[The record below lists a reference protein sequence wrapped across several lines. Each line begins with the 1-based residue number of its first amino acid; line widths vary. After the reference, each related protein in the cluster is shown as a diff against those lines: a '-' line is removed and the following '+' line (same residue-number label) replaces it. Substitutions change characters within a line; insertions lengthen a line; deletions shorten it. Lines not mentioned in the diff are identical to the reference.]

1 MSRRW
6 PYVAVTAVLA
16 VLTTVWAIPHLDDG
30 AATGYSPLSDLTS
43 GQAGA
48 IHVWIRGGDLLGVS
62 LATHIDGLAASL
74 LLLAAGVA
82 LLVQIYSTAYL
93 GDDPRYRSYASIVI
107 LFLLGMIAVVAADD
121 FFVLLIGWEVM
132 GLCSYLLISHE
143 WGKEPAR
150 AGAVKAFLIT
160 RFGDLGMLI
169 AILTIGQTY
178 GTYRI
183 SEVLAVEPQHATG
196 IGLLLLLAVVA
207 KSAQFP
213 LHTWLPDAMPGPT
226 PISAL
231 IHAAT
236 MVAAGV
242 YLVARLLPLFAASE
256 LVMTLLALIACTTML
271 MGALFALTGSDL
283 KRILAWSTVSQ
294 LAYMFAALAVGD
306 RAAGIDHLLSHGAFK
321 ALLFLAA
328 GCLMHAVGTSALSS
342 MGGLRLSM
350 PATFAAT
357 TVGLAALAGVVPT
370 SGFFTKD
377 EIIAAAHRATEGDAP
392 VSAGIAWLVLVVAL
406 VTAFVT
412 AAYAARLWVTV
423 FFGPAQQAH
432 DAPRTMTLPIVI
444 LAITTLALSIGKP
457 VHLGV
462 GLLTTFVA
470 AAGIGLVWWLR
481 ERRIRLPL
489 DWLRRPL
496 RAELGIDTAFTRWIP
511 AMFAGAA
518 RAVVVI
524 DRDGVDSYSRSTSYG
539 AELGS
544 RLLNLGQS
552 KNVQRYASALAVGVL
567 VLAAFAVVWS

>member
-1 MSRRW
+1 MNRRW
-6 PYVAVTAVLA
+6 PYVAVT
-16 VLTTVWAIPHLDDG
+16 TVIAAL
-30 AATGYSPLSDLTS
+30 ATGWAVPQLGVTT
-43 GQAGA
+43 GTTK
-48 IHVWIRGGDLLGVS
+48 VWVHGGDLLGVS
-62 LATHIDGLAASL
+62 LATYMDGMTASL

-82 LLVQIYSTAYL
+82 LRVQIYSTVYL

-107 LFLLGMIAVVAADD
+107 LFLLGMIAVVVADD

-132 GLCSYLLISHE
+132 GLCSYFLISHE
-143 WGKEPAR
+143 WEKEPAR
-150 AGAVKAFLIT
+150 AGAVKAFLMT
-160 RFGDLGMLI
+160 RFGDLGLLI
-169 AILTIGQTY
+169 AILAIGQTY

-183 SEVLAVEPQHATG
+183 SEVLAAEPKHATG
-196 IGLLLLLAVVA
+196 IGLLLLLAVVG

-242 YLVARLLPLFAASE
+242 YLVARLLPLLAASE
-256 LVMTLLALIACTTML
+256 LVMTLLALIACITML
-271 MGALFALTGSDL
+271 MAALFALTGNDL

-306 RAAGIDHLLSHGAFK
+306 RNAGIDHLLSHGAFK

-328 GCLMHAVGTSALSS
+328 GCLMHAVGSSSLSS

-357 TVGLAALAGVVPT
+357 TVGLAALAGIIPT

-377 EIIAAAHRATEGDAP
+377 EIIAAAHRATQGNAP
-392 VSAGIAWLVLVVAL
+392 VSEGIAWLVLVVAL
-406 VTAFVT
+406 LTAFVT
-412 AAYAARLWVTV
+412 AAYAARLWFTV
-423 FFGPAQQAH
+423 FFGPAQKAH

-444 LAITTLALSIGKP
+444 LAFATLALSIGKP
-457 VHLGV
+457 VHFGV
-462 GLLTTFVA
+462 GLLTTLVA
-470 AAGIGLVWWLR
+470 GGGIGLIWWVR
-481 ERRIRLPL
+481 ERRLQLPL
-489 DWLRRPL
+489 DRLWRPL
-496 RAELGIDTAFTRWIP
+496 RAELGIDTVYTRWIP
-511 AMFAGAA
+511 ATFASAA
-518 RAVVVI
+518 RAVVDI
-524 DRDGVDSYSRSTSYG
+524 DRDGIDPYARSTSYG

-544 RLLNLGQS
+544 WLLDRSQS

-567 VLAAFAVVWS
+567 ALAAFVVVWS

>member
-6 PYVAVTAVLA
+6 PYVCVTTVIAALA
-16 VLTTVWAIPHLDDG
+16 TVWAVPQLGDN
-30 AATGYSPLSDLTS
+30 TGTN
-43 GQAGA
+43 
-48 IHVWIRGGDLLGVS
+48 HVWIRGGDLLGVS
-62 LATHIDGLAASL
+62 LATHVDGLAASL
-74 LLLAAGVA
+74 LLLVAGVA

-107 LFLLGMIAVVAADD
+107 LFLLGMIAVVVADD

-143 WGKEPAR
+143 WEKEPAR
-150 AGAVKAFLIT
+150 AGAAKAFLIT
-160 RFGDLGMLI
+160 RFGDLGLLI
-169 AILTIGQTY
+169 AILAIGQTY

-183 SEVLAVEPQHATG
+183 SEVLAAAPQHATG

-242 YLVARLLPLFAASE
+242 YLLARLLPLFAASE
-256 LVMTLLALIACTTML
+256 LVMTLLALIACITML
-271 MGALFALTGSDL
+271 MGALFALTGSDV

-306 RAAGIDHLLSHGAFK
+306 RDAGIDHLLSHGAFK

-328 GCLMHAVGTSALSS
+328 GCLMYAVGSSALSS

-377 EIIAAAHRATEGDAP
+377 EIVAAAHRATEGDAP
-392 VSAGIAWLVLVVAL
+392 VPAGIAWLVLVVAL

-412 AAYAARLWVTV
+412 AAYAARLWFTV
-423 FFGPAQQAH
+423 FFGPAQKAH
-432 DAPRTMTLPIVI
+432 DAPRAMTLPMVI

-470 AAGIGLVWWLR
+470 AAGIGLIWWLR

-489 DWLRRPL
+489 DRLWRPL

-511 AMFAGAA
+511 VTFDGAA
-518 RAVVVI
+518 RAVIVI

>member
-1 MSRRW
+1 MNRRW
-6 PYVAVTAVLA
+6 PYVAVT
-16 VLTTVWAIPHLDDG
+16 TVIAAL
-30 AATGYSPLSDLTS
+30 ATGWAVPQLGVTT
-43 GQAGA
+43 GTTK
-48 IHVWIRGGDLLGVS
+48 VWVHGGDLLGVS
-62 LATHIDGLAASL
+62 LATHMDGMTASL

-107 LFLLGMIAVVAADD
+107 LFLLGMIAVVVADD

-132 GLCSYLLISHE
+132 GLCSYFLISHE
-143 WGKEPAR
+143 WEKEPAR
-150 AGAVKAFLIT
+150 AGAVKAFLMT
-160 RFGDLGMLI
+160 RFGDLGLLI
-169 AILTIGQTY
+169 AILAIGQTY

-183 SEVLAVEPQHATG
+183 SEVLAAEPKHATG
-196 IGLLLLLAVVA
+196 IGLLLLLAVVG

-242 YLVARLLPLFAASE
+242 YLVARLLPLLAASE
-256 LVMTLLALIACTTML
+256 LVMTLLALIACITML
-271 MGALFALTGSDL
+271 MAALFALTGNDL

-306 RAAGIDHLLSHGAFK
+306 RNAGIDHLLSHGAFK

-328 GCLMHAVGTSALSS
+328 GCLMHAVGSSSLSS

-357 TVGLAALAGVVPT
+357 TVGLAALAGIIPT

-377 EIIAAAHRATEGDAP
+377 EIIAAAHRATQGNAP
-392 VSAGIAWLVLVVAL
+392 VSEGIAWLVLVVAL
-406 VTAFVT
+406 LTAFVT
-412 AAYAARLWVTV
+412 AAYAARLWFTV
-423 FFGPAQQAH
+423 FFGPAQKAH

-444 LAITTLALSIGKP
+444 LAFATLALSIGKP
-457 VHLGV
+457 VHFGV
-462 GLLTTFVA
+462 GLLTTLVA
-470 AAGIGLVWWLR
+470 GGGIGLIWWVR
-481 ERRIRLPL
+481 ERRLRLPL
-489 DWLRRPL
+489 DRLWRPL
-496 RAELGIDTAFTRWIP
+496 RAELGIDTAYTRWIP
-511 AMFAGAA
+511 ATFASAA
-518 RAVVVI
+518 RAVVDI
-524 DRDGVDSYSRSTSYG
+524 DRDGIDPYARSTSYG

-544 RLLNLGQS
+544 WLLDRSQS

-567 VLAAFAVVWS
+567 ALAAFVVVWS

>member
-1 MSRRW
+1 MNRRW
-6 PYVAVTAVLA
+6 PYVAVTTVIAALATGWAV
-16 VLTTVWAIPHLDDG
+16 PHLG
-30 AATGYSPLSDLTS
+30 VTTGTTK
-43 GQAGA
+43 
-48 IHVWIRGGDLLGVS
+48 VWVHGGDLLGVS
-62 LATHIDGLAASL
+62 LATHMDGMSAAL

-107 LFLLGMIAVVAADD
+107 LFLLGMIAVVVADD

-132 GLCSYLLISHE
+132 GLCSYFLISHE
-143 WGKEPAR
+143 WEKEPAR
-150 AGAVKAFLIT
+150 AGAVKAFLMT
-160 RFGDLGMLI
+160 RFGDLGLLI
-169 AILTIGQTY
+169 AILAIGQTY

-183 SEVLAVEPQHATG
+183 SDVLAAEPKHATG
-196 IGLLLLLAVVA
+196 IGLLLLLAVVG

-242 YLVARLLPLFAASE
+242 YLVARLLPLLAASE
-256 LVMTLLALIACTTML
+256 LVMTLLALIACITML
-271 MGALFALTGSDL
+271 MAALFALTGNDL

-306 RAAGIDHLLSHGAFK
+306 RNAGIDHLLSHGAFK

-328 GCLMHAVGTSALSS
+328 GCLMHAVGSSSLSV

-357 TVGLAALAGVVPT
+357 TVGLAALAGIIPT

-377 EIIAAAHRATEGDAP
+377 EIIAAAHRATQGNAP
-392 VSAGIAWLVLVVAL
+392 VSEGIAWLVLVVAL
-406 VTAFVT
+406 MTAFVT
-412 AAYAARLWVTV
+412 AAYAARLWFTV
-423 FFGPAQQAH
+423 FFGPAQKAH
-432 DAPRTMTLPIVI
+432 DAPRAMTLPIVI
-444 LAITTLALSIGKP
+444 LAFATLALSIGKP
-457 VHLGV
+457 VHFGV
-462 GLLTTFVA
+462 GLLTTLVA
-470 AAGIGLVWWLR
+470 GGGICLIWWVR
-481 ERRIRLPL
+481 ERRLRLPL
-489 DWLRRPL
+489 DRLWRPL
-496 RAELGIDTAFTRWIP
+496 RAELGIDTAYTRWIP
-511 AMFAGAA
+511 ATFASAA
-518 RAVVVI
+518 RAVVDI
-524 DRDGVDSYSRSTSYG
+524 DRDGIDPYARSTSYG

-544 RLLNLGQS
+544 WLLDRSQS

-567 VLAAFAVVWS
+567 ALTAFVVVWS

>member
-1 MSRRW
+1 MSRW
-6 PYVAVTAVLA
+6 PYVAVTAVIA
-16 VLTTVWAIPHLDDG
+16 VLATVWAMPHLGDG
-30 AATGYSPLSDLTS
+30 TGT
-43 GQAGA
+43 
-48 IHVWIRGGDLLGVS
+48 IRVWVQGGDLLGVS
-62 LATHIDGLAASL
+62 LATHVDGLAAQL

-93 GDDPRYRSYASIVI
+93 GNDPRYRSYASIVI

-143 WGKEPAR
+143 WEKEPAR

-160 RFGDLGMLI
+160 RFGDLGLLI
-169 AILTIGQTY
+169 GILAIGQTY
-178 GTYRI
+178 DTYRI
-183 SEVLAVEPQHATG
+183 SEVLAAEPKHATG
-196 IGLLLLLAVVA
+196 IGLLLLLAVVG

-256 LVMTLLALIACTTML
+256 LVMTLLALIACITML
-271 MGALFALTGSDL
+271 MAALFALTGGDV

-306 RAAGIDHLLSHGAFK
+306 RDAGIDHLLSHGAFK

-328 GCLMHAVGTSALSS
+328 GCLIHAVGSSALSS

-357 TVGLAALAGVVPT
+357 TVGLAALAGVIPT

-377 EIIAAAHRATEGDAP
+377 EIIAAAHHATEGEAP
-392 VSAGIAWLVLVVAL
+392 VSAGIAWLVLVIAL
-406 VTAFVT
+406 LTALVT
-412 AAYAARLWVTV
+412 AAYAARLWFAV
-423 FFGPAQQAH
+423 FFGPSDAAQGTRAKAH
-432 DAPRTMTLPIVI
+432 DAPRAMTLPIVV
-444 LAITTLALSIGKP
+444 LAFATLALSIGKP
-457 VHLGV
+457 VHVGV
-462 GLLTTFVA
+462 GLITTLIA
-470 AAGIGLVWWLR
+470 AAGIGLVWWVR

-489 DWLRRPL
+489 DRLWRPL
-496 RAELGIDTAFTRWIP
+496 RAELGIDTAFNRWIP
-511 AMFAGAA
+511 AAFTSAA
-518 RAVVVI
+518 RAVIDI

-544 RLLNLGQS
+544 RLLDLGQS
-552 KNVQRYASALAVGVL
+552 KNVQRYASALAAGV
-567 VLAAFAVVWS
+567 VLLTAFAVVWS

>member
-1 MSRRW
+1 MKTRW
-6 PYVAVTAVLA
+6 PYVAVTALIA
-16 VLTTVWAIPHLDDG
+16 VVATVWAIPHLNDG
-30 AATGYSPLSDLTS
+30 PRFVYAPLSELSPGTR
-43 GQAGA
+43 
-48 IHVWIRGGDLLGVS
+48 VWVQGGDLLGVS
-62 LATHIDGLAASL
+62 LATNVDGLAASM

-107 LFLLGMIAVVAADD
+107 LFLLGMIAVVVADD

-143 WGKEPAR
+143 WEKEPAR
-150 AGAVKAFLIT
+150 AGAVKAFLMT
-160 RFGDLGMLI
+160 RFGDLGLLI
-169 AILTIGQTY
+169 GILAIGQTY

-183 SEVLAVEPQHATG
+183 SEVLAAEPKHATG
-196 IGLLLLLAVVA
+196 IGLLLLLAVIG

-256 LVMTLLALIACTTML
+256 LVMTLLALIACLTML
-271 MGALFALTGSDL
+271 MAALFALTGDDV

-306 RAAGIDHLLSHGAFK
+306 RDAGIDHLLSHGAFK

-328 GCLMHAVGTSALSS
+328 GCLMHAVGSSALSA

-350 PATFAAT
+350 PTTFAAT

-377 EIIAAAHRATEGDAP
+377 EIIAAAHHATDGEGP
-392 VSAGIAWLVLVVAL
+392 VSSGVAWLVLLVAL
-406 VTAFVT
+406 LTALIT
-412 AAYAARLWVTV
+412 AAYSARLWFKV
-423 FFGPAQQAH
+423 FFGPAQKAH
-432 DAPRTMTLPIVI
+432 DAPRAMTLPIVF
-444 LAITTLALSIGKP
+444 LAIATLALSIGKP

-462 GLLTTFVA
+462 GLLTTVIA
-470 AAGIGLVWWLR
+470 AAGIGLIWWLR
-481 ERRIRLPL
+481 KTGTRLPL
-489 DWLRRPL
+489 DPAWRPL
-496 RAELGIDTAFTRWIP
+496 RAELGLDTAYTRWIP
-511 AMFAGAA
+511 ITFASAA
-518 RAVVVI
+518 RAVIDV

-539 AELGS
+539 ADLGA
-544 RLLNLGQS
+544 RLLDLGQS
-552 KNVQRYASALAVGVL
+552 RNVQRYASAVAVGVI
-567 VLAAFAVVWS
+567 VLTSFVVVWS